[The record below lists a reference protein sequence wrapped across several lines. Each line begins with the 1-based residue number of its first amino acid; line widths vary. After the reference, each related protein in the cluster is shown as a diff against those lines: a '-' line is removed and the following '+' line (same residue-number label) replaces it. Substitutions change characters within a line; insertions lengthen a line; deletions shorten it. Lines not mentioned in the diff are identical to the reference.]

1 MRKLTIK
8 LKITLW
14 FTAFMI
20 LLCAAVFV
28 FIAFVSDSTATR
40 DVRNNLT
47 SLVDRNTREI
57 DYDDGGLEI
66 EDDFIAF
73 QNGIS
78 CILFYEDGRKISG
91 NAPYDVLE
99 EEPFE
104 DGRIRPVKI
113 GDDTYLVYDRLII
126 MKRHDDVWVRGV
138 VSESSGAIS
147 VSAVSSAALI
157 ALPLL
162 IILAAVGGYLI
173 ARRSLRPIQKISETA
188 EEIGSSG
195 DLSNRIEMDS
205 NGDEL
210 NRLAGTFNRMFDRLE
225 TNFEAERHFTSD
237 ASHELRTPVTIIL
250 AQCEYAFENASGEQE
265 LYEAIGAIQK
275 QGYRMTHLIES
286 LLYFTRIE
294 QHTES
299 LSFETIDLSALVL
312 STCREQKEIGEK
324 NILLAEDVQPGIE
337 MRADTALFARMLVN
351 LIRNAYRYGRENGS
365 IRVSLK
371 EQNNGIALSVADDG
385 IGISPEELPKIWNR
399 FYRVDKSRSSSEGLG
414 LGLGLAM
421 VKRIAELH
429 NGKIHAESEL
439 GKGSAFIIQFTKS

>member
-20 LLCAAVFV
+20 MLCAAVFV

-57 DYDDGGLEI
+57 DYDDGRLDI

-78 CILFYEDGRKISG
+78 CILFYEDGKKISG
-91 NAPYDVLE
+91 NAPYDALE

-113 GDDTYLVYDRLII
+113 DDDTYLVYDRLIT
-126 MKRHDDVWVRGV
+126 MKRHDAVWVRGV

-195 DLSNRIEMDS
+195 DLSKRIEMDS

-210 NRLAGTFNRMFDRLE
+210 NRLAGTFNRMFNRLE

-312 STCREQKEIGEK
+312 STCREQKEIEEK
-324 NILLAEDVQPGIE
+324 NISLAEDVQPGIE

-429 NGKIHAESEL
+429 NGKIHSESEL
-439 GKGSAFIIQFTKS
+439 GKGSTFIIQFTKS

>member
-20 LLCAAVFV
+20 MLCAAVFA

-57 DYDDGGLEI
+57 DYDDGRLDI

-78 CILFYEDGRKISG
+78 CILFYEDGTKISG
-91 NAPYDVLE
+91 NAPYDALE

-113 GDDTYLVYDRLII
+113 DDDTYLVYDRLIT
-126 MKRHDDVWVRGV
+126 MKRHDAVWVRGV

-195 DLSNRIEMDS
+195 DLSKRIEMDS

-210 NRLAGTFNRMFDRLE
+210 NRLAGTFNRMFNRLE

-312 STCREQKEIGEK
+312 STCREQKEIEEK
-324 NILLAEDVQPGIE
+324 NISLAEDVQPGIE

-429 NGKIHAESEL
+429 NGKIHSESEL
-439 GKGSAFIIQFTKS
+439 GKGSTFIIQFTKS

>member
-20 LLCAAVFV
+20 MLCAAVFV
-28 FIAFVSDSTATR
+28 FIAVVSDSTATR

-57 DYDDGGLEI
+57 DYDDGRLDI

-78 CILFYEDGRKISG
+78 CILFYEDGTKISG
-91 NAPYDVLE
+91 NAPYDALE

-113 GDDTYLVYDRLII
+113 DDDTYLVYDRLIT
-126 MKRHDDVWVRGV
+126 MKRHDAVWVRGV

-195 DLSNRIEMDS
+195 DLSKRIEMDS

-312 STCREQKEIGEK
+312 STCREQKEIEEK
-324 NILLAEDVQPGIE
+324 NISLAEDVQPGIE

-439 GKGSAFIIQFTKS
+439 GKGSTFIIQFTKS

>member
-20 LLCAAVFV
+20 MLCAAVFV

-57 DYDDGGLEI
+57 DYDDGRLDI

-78 CILFYEDGRKISG
+78 CILFYEDGTKISG
-91 NAPYDVLE
+91 NAPYDALE

-113 GDDTYLVYDRLII
+113 DDDTYLVYDRLIT
-126 MKRHDDVWVRGV
+126 MKRHDAVWVRGV

-195 DLSNRIEMDS
+195 DLSKRIEMDS

-312 STCREQKEIGEK
+312 STCREQKEIEEK
-324 NILLAEDVQPGIE
+324 NISLAEDVQPGIE

-429 NGKIHAESEL
+429 NGKIHSESEL
-439 GKGSAFIIQFTKS
+439 GKGSTFIIQFTKS

>member
-20 LLCAAVFV
+20 MLCAAVFV

-57 DYDDGGLEI
+57 DYDDGRLDI

-78 CILFYEDGRKISG
+78 CILFYEDGTKISG
-91 NAPYDVLE
+91 NAPYDALE

-113 GDDTYLVYDRLII
+113 DDDTYLVYDRLIT
-126 MKRHDDVWVRGV
+126 MKRHDAVWVRGV

-195 DLSNRIEMDS
+195 DLSKRIEMDS

-210 NRLAGTFNRMFDRLE
+210 NRLAGTFNRMFNRLE

-312 STCREQKEIGEK
+312 STCREQKEIEEK
-324 NILLAEDVQPGIE
+324 NISLAEDVQPGIE

-429 NGKIHAESEL
+429 NGKIHSESEL
-439 GKGSAFIIQFTKS
+439 GKGSTFIIQFTKS